1 MESIGLALQPR
12 ALGRGN
18 RDWFAGITVMGAGW
32 DGGGGGEELGVLC
45 FGYDLCSLGPT
56 VGHLNSRLFSLEMWF
71 SGPGRRPAPL
81 RGEGP
86 TGAGIPDTGPD

>member
-1 MESIGLALQPR
+1 MGGR
-12 ALGRGN
+12 A
-18 RDWFAGITVMGAGW
+18 
-32 DGGGGGEELGVLC
+32 GGGELGVLC

-86 TGAGIPDTGPD
+86 TGAGIPDTGPDLSGCS